1 MFIKLIASVNGTTV
15 EKTFDS
21 VKSLKENYFSMTMAH
36 KIELVILMNGSDDEQ
51 YNRALAI
58 LVGYEEEDKLIGL
71 AYICET
77 FSSLEELYNSLGDTS
92 GLHCEEYFQN
102 DDENLE
108 NMLSGK
114 SVADIIKTAL
124 MGDYRWSDNFV
135 RLDGYA
141 NLESTNYLP
150 YEVDFSDM
158 YDRYFEEN
166 DIDDVEW
173 SAMVRVTKDG
183 EFLEAKQFTVYALFY
198 NDAYELAKEEA
209 LEYIEDEIG
218 ENVNVDFTIDMEL
231 EGK

>member
-21 VKSLKENYFSMTMAH
+21 VKSLKENYLSMTMAH

-51 YNRALAI
+51 YNRALAV

-92 GLHCEEYFQN
+92 GLHCEEYVQN
-102 DDENLE
+102 NDENLE
-108 NMLSGK
+108 NLLSGE
-114 SVADIIKTAL
+114 SVADIIKRAL
-124 MGDYRWSDNFV
+124 MGDYRWSDDFV

-166 DIDDVEW
+166 EIADVEW

-198 NDAYELAKEEA
+198 DDAYELAKEEA

-218 ENVNVDFTIDMEL
+218 ENVDVDFTIDMEL

>member
-21 VKSLKENYFSMTMAH
+21 VKSLKENYLSMTMAH
-36 KIELVILMNGSDDEQ
+36 KIESVILMNGSDDEQ

-58 LVGYEEEDKLIGL
+58 LVGYEEKDKLIGL

-108 NMLSGK
+108 NLLSGK

-124 MGDYRWSDNFV
+124 MGDYRWSDDFV

-150 YEVDFSDM
+150 YEVDFNDM

-166 DIDDVEW
+166 EIDDVEW

-198 NDAYELAKEEA
+198 DDAYELAKEEA

-218 ENVNVDFTIDMEL
+218 ENVDVDFTIEMEL

>member
-1 MFIKLIASVNGTTV
+1 MFIKLIANVNGTTV

-21 VKSLKENYFSMTMAH
+21 VKSLKENYLSMTMAH
-36 KIELVILMNGSDDEQ
+36 KIETVILMNGSVQEQ
-51 YNRALAI
+51 YNRALAV
-58 LVGYEEEDKLIGL
+58 LVGHEEEDKLIGL
-71 AYICET
+71 AYLCET

-92 GLHCEEYFQN
+92 GLHCEEYVRN
-102 DDENLE
+102 NDENLE

-124 MGDYRWSDNFV
+124 MGDYRWSDDFV

-150 YEVDFSDM
+150 YEADFSDM

-166 DIDDVEW
+166 EIDDVEW

-183 EFLEAKQFTVYALFY
+183 EFLEAKQFEVYALFY

-209 LEYIEDEIG
+209 LEYIEDEID
-218 ENVNVDFTIDMEL
+218 EDVDFTIEMEL
-231 EGK
+231 KGK

>member
-1 MFIKLIASVNGTTV
+1 MFIKLIANVNGTTV

-21 VKSLKENYFSMTMAH
+21 VKSLKENYLSMTMAH
-36 KIELVILMNGSDDEQ
+36 KIETVILMNGSDQEQ
-51 YNRALAI
+51 YNRALAV
-58 LVGYEEEDKLIGL
+58 LVGHEEEDKLIGL
-71 AYICET
+71 AYLCET

-92 GLHCEEYFQN
+92 GLHCEEYVRN
-102 DDENLE
+102 NDENLE
-108 NMLSGK
+108 NILSGK

-124 MGDYRWSDNFV
+124 MGDYRWSDDFV

-183 EFLEAKQFTVYALFY
+183 EFLEAKQFEVYALFY
-198 NDAYELAKEEA
+198 NDAYELAKEET
-209 LEYIEDEIG
+209 LEYIENEIDED
-218 ENVNVDFTIDMEL
+218 VDFTIEMEL
-231 EGK
+231 KGK

>member
-21 VKSLKENYFSMTMAH
+21 VKSLKENYLSMTMAH
-36 KIELVILMNGSDDEQ
+36 KIESVILMNGSDDEQ

-124 MGDYRWSDNFV
+124 MGDYRWSDDFV

-198 NDAYELAKEEA
+198 KDAYELAKEEA

>member
-21 VKSLKENYFSMTMAH
+21 VKSLKENYLSMTMAH
-36 KIELVILMNGSDDEQ
+36 KIESVILMNGSDDEQ

-108 NMLSGK
+108 NLLSGK

-124 MGDYRWSDNFV
+124 MGDYRWSDDFV

-150 YEVDFSDM
+150 YEVDFNDM

-166 DIDDVEW
+166 EIDDVEW

-198 NDAYELAKEEA
+198 NDAYELAKKEA

-218 ENVNVDFTIDMEL
+218 ENVDVDFTIDMEL

>member
-21 VKSLKENYFSMTMAH
+21 VKTLKENYLSMTMAH
-36 KIELVILMNGSDDEQ
+36 KIESVVLMNGSDDEQ
-51 YNRALAI
+51 YNRALAV

-102 DDENLE
+102 NDENLE
-108 NMLSGK
+108 NLLSGE
-114 SVADIIKTAL
+114 SVADIIKRAL
-124 MGDYRWSDNFV
+124 MGDYRWSDDFV
-135 RLDGYA
+135 RLDGY
-141 NLESTNYLP
+141 ESTNYLP

-166 DIDDVEW
+166 EIDDVEW

-198 NDAYELAKEEA
+198 DDAYELAKEEA

-218 ENVNVDFTIDMEL
+218 ENVDVDFTIDMEL

>member
-21 VKSLKENYFSMTMAH
+21 VKSLKENYLSMTMAH
-36 KIELVILMNGSDDEQ
+36 KIESVILMNGSDDEQ

-124 MGDYRWSDNFV
+124 MGDYRWSDDFV

>member
-21 VKSLKENYFSMTMAH
+21 VKTLKENYLSMTMAH
-36 KIELVILMNGSDDEQ
+36 KIESVVLMNGSDDEQ
-51 YNRALAI
+51 YNRALAV
-58 LVGYEEEDKLIGL
+58 LVGYEEGDKLIGL

-102 DDENLE
+102 NDENLE
-108 NMLSGK
+108 NLLSGE
-114 SVADIIKTAL
+114 SVADIIKRAL
-124 MGDYRWSDNFV
+124 MGDYRWSDDFV

-166 DIDDVEW
+166 EIDDVEW

-198 NDAYELAKEEA
+198 DDAYELAKEEA

>member
-21 VKSLKENYFSMTMAH
+21 VKSLKENYLSMTMAH
-36 KIELVILMNGSDDEQ
+36 KVESVILMNGSDYGQ
-51 YNRALAI
+51 YNRALAV

-71 AYICET
+71 AYLCET
-77 FSSLEELYNSLGDTS
+77 FSSLEELYNSLGDTN
-92 GLHCEEYFQN
+92 GLHCDEYVRN
-102 DDENLE
+102 NDENLE

-124 MGDYRWSDNFV
+124 MGDYRWSDDFV

-166 DIDDVEW
+166 EIADVEW
-173 SAMVRVTKDG
+173 SATVRVTKDG
-183 EFLEAKQFTVYALFY
+183 EFLEAKQFNVYALFY
-198 NDAYELAKEEA
+198 DDAYEQAKEET

-218 ENVNVDFTIDMEL
+218 EDVDVDFTIEMEL
-231 EGK
+231 KG

>member
-1 MFIKLIASVNGTTV
+1 MFIKLIANVNGTAV

-21 VKSLKENYFSMTMAH
+21 LKSLKENYLSMTMAH
-36 KIELVILMNGSDDEQ
+36 KIESVILMNGSDDEQ
-51 YNRALAI
+51 YNRALAV

-92 GLHCEEYFQN
+92 GLHCEEYVQN
-102 DDENLE
+102 NDENLE
-108 NMLSGK
+108 NLLSGK
-114 SVADIIKTAL
+114 SVGDIIKTAL
-124 MGDYRWSDNFV
+124 MGDYRWSDDFV
-135 RLDGYA
+135 RLGGYA

-166 DIDDVEW
+166 EIDGVTW
-173 SAMVRVTKDG
+173 KAAVRFVRDG
-183 EFLEAKQFTVYALFY
+183 EFLDFKEFEVESLFY
-198 NDAYELAKEEA
+198 DDAYELAKLEA
-209 LEYIEDEIG
+209 LLYVEDEIG
-218 ENVNVDFTIDMEL
+218 DDVDVDFTIEMEL

>member
-1 MFIKLIASVNGTTV
+1 MFIKLIANVNGSTV

-21 VKSLKENYFSMTMAH
+21 VKSLKENYLSMTMAH
-36 KIELVILMNGSDDEQ
+36 KIETVILMNGSVQEQ
-51 YNRALAI
+51 YNRALAV
-58 LVGYEEEDKLIGL
+58 LVGHEEEDKLIGL
-71 AYICET
+71 AYLCET

-92 GLHCEEYFQN
+92 GLHCEEYVRN
-102 DDENLE
+102 NDENLE

-124 MGDYRWSDNFV
+124 MGDYRWSDDFV

-166 DIDDVEW
+166 EIDDVEW

-183 EFLEAKQFTVYALFY
+183 EFLEAKQFEVYALFY
-198 NDAYELAKEEA
+198 NNAYELAKEEA
-209 LEYIEDEIG
+209 LEYIEDKIG
-218 ENVNVDFTIDMEL
+218 ENVDFTIEMEL
-231 EGK
+231 KGK

>member
-1 MFIKLIASVNGTTV
+1 MFIKLIANVNGTTV

-21 VKSLKENYFSMTMAH
+21 VKSLKENYLSMTMAH
-36 KIELVILMNGSDDEQ
+36 EIETVILMNGSVQEQ
-51 YNRALAI
+51 YNRALAV
-58 LVGYEEEDKLIGL
+58 LVGHEEEDKLIGL
-71 AYICET
+71 AYLCET
-77 FSSLEELYNSLGDTS
+77 FSSLEELYNSLGDTN
-92 GLHCEEYFQN
+92 GLHCEEYVRN
-102 DDENLE
+102 NDENLE

-124 MGDYRWSDNFV
+124 MGDYRWSDDFV

-166 DIDDVEW
+166 EIDDVEW

-183 EFLEAKQFTVYALFY
+183 EFLEAKQFEVYALFY

-209 LEYIEDEIG
+209 LEYIENEIDED
-218 ENVNVDFTIDMEL
+218 VDFTIEMEL
-231 EGK
+231 KGK

>member
-21 VKSLKENYFSMTMAH
+21 VKSLKENYLSMTMAH
-36 KIELVILMNGSDDEQ
+36 KIESVILMNGSDDEQ

-108 NMLSGK
+108 NLLSGK

-124 MGDYRWSDNFV
+124 MGDYRWSDDFV

-150 YEVDFSDM
+150 YEVDFNDM

-166 DIDDVEW
+166 EIDDVEW

-198 NDAYELAKEEA
+198 DDAYELAKEEA

-218 ENVNVDFTIDMEL
+218 ENVDVDFTIEMEL

>member
-1 MFIKLIASVNGTTV
+1 MFIKLIANVNGTTV

-21 VKSLKENYFSMTMAH
+21 VKSLKENYLSMTMAH
-36 KIELVILMNGSDDEQ
+36 KIETVILMNGSVQEQ
-51 YNRALAI
+51 YNRALAV
-58 LVGYEEEDKLIGL
+58 LVGHEEEDKLIGL
-71 AYICET
+71 AYLCET

-92 GLHCEEYFQN
+92 GLHCEEYVRN
-102 DDENLE
+102 NDENLE

-124 MGDYRWSDNFV
+124 MGDYRWSDDFV

-183 EFLEAKQFTVYALFY
+183 EFLEAKQFAVYALFY

-209 LEYIEDEIG
+209 LEYIENEIDED
-218 ENVNVDFTIDMEL
+218 VDFTIEMEL
-231 EGK
+231 KGK

>member
-21 VKSLKENYFSMTMAH
+21 VKSLKENYLSMTMAH
-36 KIELVILMNGSDDEQ
+36 KIESVILMNGSDDEQ

-77 FSSLEELYNSLGDTS
+77 FSSLEELYNSLGDT
-92 GLHCEEYFQN
+92 N
-102 DDENLE
+102 NDENLE
-108 NMLSGK
+108 NLLSGK
-114 SVADIIKTAL
+114 SVGDIIKTAL
-124 MGDYRWSDNFV
+124 MGDYRWSDDFV

-166 DIDDVEW
+166 EIDDVTW
-173 SAMVRVTKDG
+173 KVAVRFVRDG
-183 EFLEAKQFTVYALFY
+183 EFLDFKEFEVESLFY
-198 NDAYELAKEEA
+198 DDAYELAKLEA
-209 LEYIEDEIG
+209 LLYVEDEIG
-218 ENVNVDFTIDMEL
+218 DDVDVDFTIEMEL

>member
-1 MFIKLIASVNGTTV
+1 MFIKLIANVNGTTV

-21 VKSLKENYFSMTMAH
+21 VKSLKENYLSMTMAH
-36 KIELVILMNGSDDEQ
+36 EIETVILMNGSDQEQ
-51 YNRALAI
+51 YNRALAV
-58 LVGYEEEDKLIGL
+58 LVGHEEEDKLIGL
-71 AYICET
+71 AYLCET

-92 GLHCEEYFQN
+92 GLHCEEYIQN
-102 DDENLE
+102 NDENLE

-124 MGDYRWSDNFV
+124 MGDYRWSDDFV

-166 DIDDVEW
+166 EIDDVEW

-183 EFLEAKQFTVYALFY
+183 EFLEAKQFEVYALFY

-218 ENVNVDFTIDMEL
+218 EDVDFTIEMEL
-231 EGK
+231 KGK

>member
-21 VKSLKENYFSMTMAH
+21 VKSLKENYLSMTMAH
-36 KIELVILMNGSDDEQ
+36 KIESVILMNGSDDEQ

>member
-1 MFIKLIASVNGTTV
+1 MFIKLIANVNGTAV

-21 VKSLKENYFSMTMAH
+21 LKSLKENYLSMTMAH
-36 KIELVILMNGSDDEQ
+36 KIESVILMNGSDDEQ
-51 YNRALAI
+51 YNRALAV

-92 GLHCEEYFQN
+92 GLHCEEYVQN
-102 DDENLE
+102 NDENLE
-108 NMLSGK
+108 NLLSGK
-114 SVADIIKTAL
+114 SVGDIIKTAL
-124 MGDYRWSDNFV
+124 MGDYRWSDDFV

-166 DIDDVEW
+166 EIDGVEW

-198 NDAYELAKEEA
+198 NDAYELAKKEA

-218 ENVNVDFTIDMEL
+218 ENVDVDFTIDMEL

>member
-21 VKSLKENYFSMTMAH
+21 VKSLKENYLSMTMAH
-36 KIELVILMNGSDDEQ
+36 KIESVILMNGSDDEQ

-92 GLHCEEYFQN
+92 GLHCEEYVRNN
-102 DDENLE
+102 DESLENL
-108 NMLSGK
+108 LSCK

-124 MGDYRWSDNFV
+124 MGDYRWSDDFV

>member
-21 VKSLKENYFSMTMAH
+21 VKSLKENYLSMTMAH
-36 KIELVILMNGSDDEQ
+36 KVESVILMNGSDYGQ
-51 YNRALAI
+51 YNRALAV

-71 AYICET
+71 AYLCET
-77 FSSLEELYNSLGDTS
+77 FSSLEELYNSLGDTN
-92 GLHCEEYFQN
+92 GLHCDEYVRN
-102 DDENLE
+102 NDENLE

-124 MGDYRWSDNFV
+124 MGDYRWSDDFV

-166 DIDDVEW
+166 EIADVEW
-173 SAMVRVTKDG
+173 SATVKVTKDG
-183 EFLEAKQFTVYALFY
+183 EFLEAKQFNVYALFY
-198 NDAYELAKEEA
+198 DDAYEQAKEET

-218 ENVNVDFTIDMEL
+218 EDVDVDFTIEMEL
-231 EGK
+231 KG

>member
-1 MFIKLIASVNGTTV
+1 MFIKLIANVNGTAV

-21 VKSLKENYFSMTMAH
+21 LKSLKENYLSMTMAH
-36 KIELVILMNGSDDEQ
+36 KIESVILMNGSDDEQ
-51 YNRALAI
+51 YNRALAV

-92 GLHCEEYFQN
+92 GLHCEEYVQN
-102 DDENLE
+102 NDESLENL
-108 NMLSGK
+108 LSGK

-124 MGDYRWSDNFV
+124 MGDYRWSDDFV

>member
-21 VKSLKENYFSMTMAH
+21 VKSLKENYLSMTMAH
-36 KIELVILMNGSDDEQ
+36 KIESVILMNGSDDEQ
-51 YNRALAI
+51 YNRALAV

-77 FSSLEELYNSLGDTS
+77 FSSLEELYNSLGDTN
-92 GLHCEEYFQN
+92 GLHCDEYVQN
-102 DDENLE
+102 NDENLE
-108 NMLSGK
+108 NLLSGE
-114 SVADIIKTAL
+114 SVADIIKRTL
-124 MGDYRWSDNFV
+124 MGDYRWSDDFV

-166 DIDDVEW
+166 EIDDVEW

-198 NDAYELAKEEA
+198 GDAYELAKEEA
-209 LEYIEDEIG
+209 LDYIEDEIG

>member
-1 MFIKLIASVNGTTV
+1 MFIKLIANVNGTTV

-21 VKSLKENYFSMTMAH
+21 VKSLKENYLSMTMAH
-36 KIELVILMNGSDDEQ
+36 EIETVILMNGSDQEQ
-51 YNRALAI
+51 YNRALAV
-58 LVGYEEEDKLIGL
+58 LVGHEEEDKLIGL
-71 AYICET
+71 AYLCET
-77 FSSLEELYNSLGDTS
+77 FSSLEELYNSLGDTN
-92 GLHCEEYFQN
+92 GLHCEEYVRN
-102 DDENLE
+102 NDENLE

-124 MGDYRWSDNFV
+124 MGDYRWSDDFV

-166 DIDDVEW
+166 EIDDVEW

-183 EFLEAKQFTVYALFY
+183 EFLEAKQFEVYALFY

-209 LEYIEDEIG
+209 LEYIENEIDED
-218 ENVNVDFTIDMEL
+218 VDFTIEMEL
-231 EGK
+231 KGK

>member
-1 MFIKLIASVNGTTV
+1 MFIKLIANVNGTTV

-21 VKSLKENYFSMTMAH
+21 VKSLKENYLSMTMAH
-36 KIELVILMNGSDDEQ
+36 KIETIILMNGSVQEQ
-51 YNRALAI
+51 YNRALAV
-58 LVGYEEEDKLIGL
+58 LVGHEEEDKLIGL
-71 AYICET
+71 AYLCET

-92 GLHCEEYFQN
+92 GLHCEEYVRN
-102 DDENLE
+102 NDENLE

-124 MGDYRWSDNFV
+124 MGDYRWSDDFV

-183 EFLEAKQFTVYALFY
+183 EFLEAKQFEVYALFY

-209 LEYIEDEIG
+209 LEYIENEIDED
-218 ENVNVDFTIDMEL
+218 VDFTIEMEL
-231 EGK
+231 KGK

>member
-21 VKSLKENYFSMTMAH
+21 VKSLKENYLSMTMAH
-36 KIELVILMNGSDDEQ
+36 KIESVILMNGSDDEQ
-51 YNRALAI
+51 YNRALAV

>member
-1 MFIKLIASVNGTTV
+1 MFIKLIASVNDTTV
-15 EKTFDS
+15 EKTFNS
-21 VKSLKENYFSMTMAH
+21 VKTLKENYLSMTMAH
-36 KIELVILMNGSDDEQ
+36 KIESVVLMNGSDDEQ

-108 NMLSGK
+108 NLLSGK

-124 MGDYRWSDNFV
+124 MGDYRWSDDFF

-166 DIDDVEW
+166 EIDDVEW

-198 NDAYELAKEEA
+198 DDAYELAKEEA

-218 ENVNVDFTIDMEL
+218 ENVDVDFTIDMEL

>member
-21 VKSLKENYFSMTMAH
+21 VKTLKENYLSMTMAH
-36 KIELVILMNGSDDEQ
+36 KIESVVLMNGSNDEQ
-51 YNRALAI
+51 YNRALAV

-92 GLHCEEYFQN
+92 GLHCEEYVQN
-102 DDENLE
+102 NDENLE
-108 NMLSGK
+108 NLLSGE
-114 SVADIIKTAL
+114 SVADIIKRTL
-124 MGDYRWSDNFV
+124 MGDYRWSDDFV

-166 DIDDVEW
+166 EIADVEW
-173 SAMVRVTKDG
+173 SATVRVIKDG
-183 EFLEAKQFTVYALFY
+183 EFLEAKQFNVYALFY
-198 NDAYELAKEEA
+198 DDAYEQAKEEA

-218 ENVNVDFTIDMEL
+218 ENVDVDFTIEMEL

>member
-21 VKSLKENYFSMTMAH
+21 VKSLKENYLSMTMAH
-36 KIELVILMNGSDDEQ
+36 KIESVILMNGSDDEQ
-51 YNRALAI
+51 YNRALAV

-92 GLHCEEYFQN
+92 GLHCEEYVQN
-102 DDENLE
+102 NDENLE
-108 NMLSGK
+108 NLLSGE
-114 SVADIIKTAL
+114 SVADIIKRAL
-124 MGDYRWSDNFV
+124 MGDYRWSDDFV

-150 YEVDFSDM
+150 YGVDFSDM

-166 DIDDVEW
+166 EIADVEW

-198 NDAYELAKEEA
+198 DDAYELAKEEA

-218 ENVNVDFTIDMEL
+218 ENVDVDFTIDMEL

>member
-21 VKSLKENYFSMTMAH
+21 VKSLKENYLSMTMAH

-92 GLHCEEYFQN
+92 GLHCEEYVQN
-102 DDENLE
+102 NDESLENL
-108 NMLSGK
+108 LSGK

-124 MGDYRWSDNFV
+124 MGDYRWSDDFV

-198 NDAYELAKEEA
+198 NDAYELAKKEA

>member
-21 VKSLKENYFSMTMAH
+21 VKSLKENYLSMTMAH
-36 KIELVILMNGSDDEQ
+36 KIESVILMNGSDDEQ

-108 NMLSGK
+108 NLLSGK

-124 MGDYRWSDNFV
+124 MGNYRWSDDFV

-150 YEVDFSDM
+150 YEVDFNDM

-166 DIDDVEW
+166 EIDDVEW

-198 NDAYELAKEEA
+198 DDAYELAKEEA

-218 ENVNVDFTIDMEL
+218 ENVDVDFTIEMEL